1 MPCRQAKTWG
11 FLLTCLSLF
20 TPQTLVLFRKTRT
33 FAANYRTK
41 GLTGFDKSSQKAQEN
56 KSKRKAK

>member
-1 MPCRQAKTWG
+1 MPCRQDKTWG

-20 TPQTLVLFRKTRT
+20 TPQTLVIFRKTRT

-41 GLTGFDKSSQKAQEN
+41 GLTGFDSGQKWFV
-56 KSKRKAK
+56 SM